1 MNPSPRDEG
10 LSIDEDVAFDRR
22 LSRLRRLSWTLLVP
36 ALLLGGW
43 FWRVPGS
50 GVTSTVLRAGIVYL
64 LVLLVLRL
72 GGKRTLSEMT
82 TFDLA
87 ILLILSEAVQ
97 PALTGDDFT
106 LTNAGLAVLTLV
118 GVDVLLG
125 IVKDKVPW
133 LDRWLDDVPT
143 VLVRDGVPITEA
155 LQRSRVNIDDI
166 MEAARH
172 QHGLAHFADVRYAV
186 LERTG
191 GISVIPRRPA

>member
-1 MNPSPRDEG
+1 MTTAPIDKG
-10 LSIDEDVAFDRR
+10 LTINEDVAFDRR
-22 LSRLRRLSWTLLVP
+22 LAKLRRFSW
-36 ALLLGGW
+36 ALLIPVLAVAGW
-43 FWRVPGS
+43 LWKVPGS
-50 GVTSTVLRAGIVYL
+50 GIGSTVLRTAIVYL

-72 GGKRTLSEMT
+72 GGKRTLSQMT

-87 ILLILSEAVQ
+87 ILLIISEAVQ
-97 PALTGDDFT
+97 PALIGDDFT
-106 LTNAGLAVLTLV
+106 ITNAALAVFTLV

-125 IVKDKVPW
+125 LLKDKVPR

-143 VLVRDGVPITEA
+143 VLVRDGMPISDA
-155 LQRSRVNIDDI
+155 LARSRVSIDDI

-191 GISVIPRRPA
+191 GISVIPREQ

>member
-1 MNPSPRDEG
+1 MSTEPREQG
-10 LSIDEDVAFDRR
+10 LSIAEDAAFDRR
-22 LSRLRRLSWTLLVP
+22 LVRLRRGTWIVLVPTLL
-36 ALLLGGW
+36 AGGW
-43 FWRVPGS
+43 LWKVPGS
-50 GVTSTVLRAGIVYL
+50 GVGSTVLRAVIVYL

-87 ILLILSEAVQ
+87 VLLILSEAVQ
-97 PALTGDDFT
+97 PALVGEDST
-106 LTNAGLAVLTLV
+106 LTNAALTVFTLV

-125 IVKDKVPW
+125 ILKNKFPT
-133 LDRWLDDVPT
+133 LDRWLDDMPT
-143 VLVRDGVPITEA
+143 VLVRDGTPITDA
-155 LQRSRVNIDDI
+155 LERSRVNIDDI

-191 GISVIPRRPA
+191 GISVIPRRH